1 MTKYLIIGN
10 SAAGVNAAD
19 AIRMNDNEGS
29 IKIVSRERF
38 MAYGRPLISYYLS
51 GKVTPDNMYYRS
63 ESYYKLKN
71 IEVLL
76 NVEAKSADLKNKEVV
91 TVKGERIKYD
101 KLLIA
106 TGSCP
111 FIPYIKGL
119 DMSKQ
124 ENVFTFSAYEDAI
137 NLKKKITKKS
147 KVVIAGAGLIGLK
160 AAEGLFG
167 QVESITI
174 VDLADRIMASVLD
187 KQAAGIVQAH
197 IEQNNISFKLQTSI
211 CEIYGENNVSKVVL
225 SSNEFLDCDVL
236 IIAVGVRPNIG
247 IANVIGLKMKNGI
260 IVNEYMQTSENDV
273 YAAGDCI
280 ESLDLFS
287 GDSKVFALWN
297 SASNQGEA
305 AGLNMAGVKTKSP
318 VVFST
323 NAISF
328 FGLQLISAGV
338 VNTLTPNNI
347 ILDLAKSKLFRL
359 NILNDN
365 LIGFV
370 LINCEQRAGI
380 YTDLMSDKV
389 KLSTLEY
396 DITLK
401 DVDFSIYPKEE
412 RIKKI
417 LGTNV

>member
-1 MTKYLIIGN
+1 MKYLIIGN

-19 AIRMNDNEGS
+19 AIRMNDSEGS
-29 IKIVSRERF
+29 IKIVSREGF
-38 MAYGRPLISYYLS
+38 MAYGRPLISYFLS
-51 GKVTPDNMYYRS
+51 GKVTRDNMYYRS
-63 ESYYKLKN
+63 DDYYKLKN

-76 NVEAKSADLKNKEVV
+76 NVEAKSVALKNKELI
-91 TVKGERIKYD
+91 TVRGEKINYD

-106 TGSCP
+106 TGSSQ
-111 FIPYIKGL
+111 FIPRIKGL

-124 ENVFTFSAYEDAI
+124 KNVFTFSTYEDAI
-137 NLKKKITKKS
+137 NLKKRITKNS
-147 KVVIAGAGLIGLK
+147 KVVVAGAGLIGLK

-174 VDLADRIMASVLD
+174 VDLADRIMASILD
-187 KQAAGIVQAH
+187 KQAADIVQAH
-197 IEQNNISFKLQTSI
+197 VEQNNINFKLQTSI
-211 CEIYGENNVSKVVL
+211 CEVYGKNNVSKVTL
-225 SSNEFLDCDVL
+225 SNNELLDCDVL
-236 IIAVGVRPNIG
+236 IIAVGVRPNLD
-247 IANVIGLKMKNGI
+247 IARMIGLKTKNGI

-273 YAAGDCI
+273 YAAGDCV

-287 GDSKVFALWN
+287 GESKVFALWN

-305 AGLNMAGVKTKSP
+305 AGFNMAGVKMKPP
-318 VVFST
+318 VVFSM

-338 VNTLTPNNI
+338 VNTSIPNNI
-347 ILDLAKSKLFRL
+347 VLDLAKSKLFRL
-359 NILNDN
+359 NVLNDN

-380 YTDLMSDKV
+380 YTDLMCGKV

-396 DITLK
+396 DVTSR
-401 DVDFSIYPKEE
+401 DVDFSVYSKEE
-412 RIKKI
+412 RVRKI

>member
-1 MTKYLIIGN
+1 MKYLIIGN
-10 SAAGVNAAD
+10 SAAGINAAD
-19 AIRMNDNEGS
+19 AIRVNDSEGS
-29 IKIVSRERF
+29 IKIVSREGF

-51 GKVTPDNMYYRS
+51 GKVVPDSMYYRS
-63 ESYYKLKN
+63 EGYYKLKN

-76 NVEAKSADLKNKEVV
+76 NAEAKSIDLKNKEVV
-91 TVKGERIKYD
+91 IIKGGKIKYD

-111 FIPYIKGL
+111 FIPRIKGL

-124 ENVFTFSAYEDAI
+124 ENVFTFSTYDDAI
-137 NLKKKITKKS
+137 NLKEKITKKS
-147 KVVIAGAGLIGLK
+147 KVVVAGAGLIGLK

-187 KQAAGIVQAH
+187 KQAADIVRAH
-197 IEQNNISFKLQTSI
+197 VEQNNINFKLQTSI
-211 CEIYGENNVSKVVL
+211 CEVYGENNVSKVAL
-225 SSNEFLDCDVL
+225 SNNELLDCDIL
-236 IIAVGVRPNIG
+236 IIAVGVRPNLD
-247 IANVIGLKMKNGI
+247 IANMIGLKTKNGI

-273 YAAGDCI
+273 YAAGDCV

-305 AGLNMAGVKTKSP
+305 AGFNMAGVEMKSP
-318 VVFST
+318 VGFSM

-338 VNTLTPNNI
+338 VNTSTPNTI
-347 ILDLAKSKLFRL
+347 VLDLAKSKLFRL

-380 YTDLMSDKV
+380 YTDLMGNKV

-396 DITLK
+396 DITSR
-401 DVDFSIYPKEE
+401 DIDFSVYSKEE
-412 RIKKI
+412 RIRKI